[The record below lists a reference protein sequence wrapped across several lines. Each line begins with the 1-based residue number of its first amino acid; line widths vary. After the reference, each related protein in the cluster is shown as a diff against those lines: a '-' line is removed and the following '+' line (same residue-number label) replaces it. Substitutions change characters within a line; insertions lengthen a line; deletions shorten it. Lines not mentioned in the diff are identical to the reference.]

1 MAGMQGERFKEA
13 QKNQLSDAE
22 ENKHATLSVAA
33 MNEAEVG
40 CKGRHIEGRSGRV
53 IPDWS
58 SNKETKRYKI
68 LHVE

>member
-13 QKNQLSDAE
+13 QKNQFSDAE
-22 ENKHATLSVAA
+22 ENNAA

-53 IPDWS
+53 IP
-58 SNKETKRYKI
+58 N
-68 LHVE
+68 